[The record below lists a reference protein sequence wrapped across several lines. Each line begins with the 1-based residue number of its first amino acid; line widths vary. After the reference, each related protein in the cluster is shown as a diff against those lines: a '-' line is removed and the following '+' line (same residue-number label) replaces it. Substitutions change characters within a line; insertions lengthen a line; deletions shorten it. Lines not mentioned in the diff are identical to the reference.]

1 MERCRAMRYPA
12 IERAVAARGQRDR
25 SLVSGPETKLE
36 DNESSA
42 REHIPDVRDASAAA
56 AAAARKNSLSKK
68 LEDDESSAR
77 EHCVPDVRNAA
88 AGAAAAGEEE
98 EAASSPEQQH
108 QGEGVEGEEGKGEE
122 EEEGGRHTIYIESGG
137 QGICGQPQIFC
148 DRKEGQG
155 GEGGGSRSLEREQG
169 RREEERTDGWTD
181 GGGRAGRSGRGEG
194 EGEGEGGR
202 SQPQMCRERVGDQE
216 GKEGASA
223 ATGGEVVYLPPS
235 PQEVEEEEEEKKDR
249 ERYISER
256 IRERIL
262 LLRGRWGERRK
273 RAALQCLS
281 KKIRR
286 QREIERTLRASFA
299 LVRTRTVSEG
309 S

>member
-1 MERCRAMRYPA
+1 MQRCRAMRYPA

-25 SLVSGPETKLE
+25 ALVSGPETKLE

-77 EHCVPDVRNAA
+77 DHCVPDVRDAA
-88 AGAAAAGEEE
+88 AAAAAAGEEE
-98 EAASSPEQQH
+98 EAASSPEQQQ
-108 QGEGVEGEEGKGEE
+108 QGEDEDEDEE
-122 EEEGGRHTIYIESGG
+122 EEEEESRHTKYIESRG

-155 GEGGGSRSLEREQG
+155 GEGGGSRSVEREQK

-181 GGGRAGRSGRGEG
+181 GGGREGRSGGG

-223 ATGGEVVYLPPS
+223 AAGGEVVYLPPS
-235 PQEVEEEEEEKKDR
+235 PQEVEEEEEKKKDR

-262 LLRGRWGERRK
+262 LLRVRWCERRK

-281 KKIRR
+281 KTIRR
-286 QREIERTLRASFA
+286 QREIEHTLRASFA